1 MLWFN
6 LFRFKFNLPS
16 FLGEVMYA
24 SQFETKEDK
33 IGTKNNIETKY
44 KEEPRY
50 NEPLY
55 NVVFGITN
63 NFVYPQ

>member
-1 MLWFN
+1 M
-6 LFRFKFNLPS
+6 
-16 FLGEVMYA
+16 GEVMYA

-63 NFVYPQ
+63 NFVYPQY